1 MRVNMV
7 HLSSLEAIARLG
19 TVSAAADELGY
30 TPGAL
35 SQHMDALGRTVGR
48 PVLAK
53 AGRFVELTDVG
64 RIVLSEGRAMLAA
77 ERRLM
82 DAAVD
87 VGDDIRDEIVLGT
100 WGSTA
105 AGLLAPVI
113 DLVRATHP
121 GLTIRCR
128 EVDLDEVGDA
138 VARRRVDVSFG
149 LTYGD
154 APVEQPADVVP
165 TSLRSEQ
172 FRIAVRQD
180 DERAGLMMRLVDFA
194 ESPWVL
200 PPQHTVYGQAVR
212 AACRKRGFEPVE
224 AHELTDTAAT
234 LTLAS
239 KGLGVAPLTDLML
252 ALSPESGVGVVRLED
267 DVNRDLVL
275 YSATSHQER
284 KGVLAIIEA
293 VRTVVTSL

>member
-1 MRVNMV
+1 
-7 HLSSLEAIARLG
+7 
-19 TVSAAADELGY
+19 
-30 TPGAL
+30 
-35 SQHMDALGRTVGR
+35 
-48 PVLAK
+48 
-53 AGRFVELTDVG
+53 
-64 RIVLSEGRAMLAA
+64 
-77 ERRLM
+77 M
-82 DAAVD
+82 DAATD

-149 LTYGD
+149 LIYGD

-172 FRIAVRQD
+172 LRIAVRHD
-180 DERAGLMMRLVDFA
+180 DERAGRTMRLVDFA
-194 ESPWVL
+194 DSPWVL
-200 PPQHTVYGQAVR
+200 PPPQTVWGQAIR
-212 AACRKRGFEPVE
+212 AACRKRGFEPIE

-239 KGLGVAPLTDLML
+239 TGLGVAPLTDLML
-252 ALSPESGVGVVRLED
+252 ALSPERGVGVVRLED
-267 DVNRDLVL
+267 DVRRDLVI
-275 YSATSHQER
+275 YSAGSHQER
-284 KGVLAIIEA
+284 RGVMAIIEA
-293 VRTVVTSL
+293 VQTVVAAL